1 MVAFQELRSRLQT
14 GTSALCVCVLKLTIL
29 YYLGLV
35 ALTKSGFDDTKVL
48 DKMKAEGWYEDA
60 ITLLIGDH
68 GYQLGESNQ

>member
-1 MVAFQELRSRLQT
+1 M
-14 GTSALCVCVLKLTIL
+14 CVCVLKLTIL
-29 YYLGLV
+29 YYLGVV